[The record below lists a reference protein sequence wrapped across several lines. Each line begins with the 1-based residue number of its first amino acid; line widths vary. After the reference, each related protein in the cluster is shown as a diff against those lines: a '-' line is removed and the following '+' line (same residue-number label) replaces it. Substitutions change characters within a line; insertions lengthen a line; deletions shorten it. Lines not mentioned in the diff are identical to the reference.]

1 VPDRKERRMAK
12 NNSILSRFGG
22 AAVLAI
28 AAITLAPAA
37 RADDESQI
45 KRGFEIA
52 PVELKFAPWNKALVG
67 LGSYLVN
74 TTGCNDCH
82 TYPNW
87 AQGGN
92 PYKGEPEQINTL
104 RYLAGGRDFG
114 VAISPNITPDED
126 GKPAGLTLA
135 QFLHVMQTGED
146 PDHSGRLLQIMPWPL
161 YKWKTE
167 RDLAAIYEYLRAIPQ
182 VKP

>member
-1 VPDRKERRMAK
+1 MAK
-12 NNSILSRFGG
+12 TISIWSRVQW
-22 AAVLAI
+22 AAVFFVSSI
-28 AAITLAPAA
+28 AVAPVAH
-37 RADDESQI
+37 ADDESQI

-52 PVELKFAPWNKALVG
+52 PVPLKLAGKNRALVG

-87 AQGGN
+87 ADGGN
-92 PYKGEPEQINTL
+92 PYKGQPEQINTK

-114 VAISPNITPDED
+114 VAVSPNITPADN
-126 GKPAGLTLA
+126 GNPAGLTLTE
-135 QFLHVMQTGED
+135 FLHVMHTGED
-146 PDHSGRLLQIMPWPL
+146 PDQPGRVLQIMPWPL
-161 YKWKTE
+161 YQWKTE
-167 RDLAAIYEYLRAIPQ
+167 RDLTAIYEYLRAIPQ